1 MKEGTCHSEFVP
13 RATTS
18 LSRIS
23 YKLGQED
30 TRIWNLLL
38 CICDPFFIYRT
49 SEKESRPRILLISTS
64 RNALSLPLSIPG
76 QIISFSAIDHQLQ
89 ACISLCCSRT
99 ACFDTKF
106 GRPRRR
112 RRWRSALKLF
122 TEISETRSLY
132 ISAFICDVPLAPW
145 WLKIPSA
152 LSDKESNAAAAP
164 ACSSSGSR
172 IVFMFPVFW
181 FHSFLHLSNSGC
193 VVE

>member
-49 SEKESRPRILLISTS
+49 SEKESRPRILLISTHHETHYPCPYQFQDK
-64 RNALSLPLSIPG
+64 LSPAQLLIINFRPVYLCVVREQLVLIPNSEDQEEEG
-76 QIISFSAIDHQLQ
+76 DDEA
-89 ACISLCCSRT
+89 
-99 ACFDTKF
+99 
-106 GRPRRR
+106 
-112 RRWRSALKLF
+112 RWNCLRK
-122 TEISETRSLY
+122 TRSLY

-193 VVE
+193 V